1 LDSRTFDINC
11 DMGEGFGNWRM
22 GDDAALMPLVS
33 TINLACGFHAGDP
46 AIMKKTVDAARAANI
61 AVGAHTG
68 LPDLLGF
75 GRRVMDVSP
84 EDLYAYIA
92 YQVGALN
99 GFLGAAGLT
108 LNHVKPH
115 GALFYILRDP
125 VLADAALDAIAAS
138 APDAAIY
145 WSGPAGRE
153 PFAERAMQRG
163 MRVCTEAYPDLDYT
177 DDGSLVV
184 EREKRPV
191 DPELVYS
198 RMIDIIR
205 NKTLTNKAGVV
216 LPMDVQSVCI
226 HSDGP
231 NALEV
236 IEAVQRAVADCGLKV
251 DCATKKQ
258 QGCCDGN

>member
-1 LDSRTFDINC
+1 MDSGTFDINC

-22 GDDAALMPLVS
+22 GDDAAAIPLVS
-33 TINLACGFHAGDP
+33 TVNLACGFHAGDP
-46 AIMKKTVDAARAANI
+46 SIMMRTVEAARASNV

-84 EDLYAYIA
+84 QDLHAYVT
-92 YQVGALN
+92 YQIGALK
-99 GFLGAAGLT
+99 GFLDAAGLP

-125 VLADAALDAIAAS
+125 VMADAALDAIS
-138 APDAAIY
+138 ATAPEAAIY
-145 WSGPAGRE
+145 WAGPAGRE
-153 PFAERAMQRG
+153 PFAERAMRRG
-163 MRVCTEAYPDLDYT
+163 MRVFTEAYPDLDYT
-177 DDGSLVV
+177 DDGSLIV

-191 DPELVYS
+191 DPEVVYR
-198 RMIDIIR
+198 RMVEIIAK
-205 NKTLTNKAGVV
+205 KTLTNKAGVV
-216 LPMDVQSVCI
+216 LPMEVQSVCV

-236 IEAVQRAVADCGLKV
+236 LKAARRAVGDCGLRV
-251 DCATKKQ
+251 GCAALSA
-258 QGCCDGN
+258 